1 MRLLVVTN
9 MYPRDE
15 DPSFG
20 SFVYEQVE
28 SLRAAGLDVDVYF
41 IEGYRDRLAYP
52 RAVRELRARRGDY
65 DVFHAHHAYAAAAAL
80 VAGARPLVMTIHE
93 NPVVTSPLYR
103 RFAKAVARR
112 ADRFVAVT
120 PAAVRALAPVR
131 CVHIPMGTDV
141 ELFRPRDKRNCRREL
156 GLDADR
162 KYVLFAADPAR
173 LSKRYDLA
181 CEAVAIARAEDV
193 SVELLTFFP
202 APREKVPLYF
212 GAADVVVVTSD
223 VELGPLT
230 VKEAVASARPVVSR
244 RVGDVDFLERCD
256 ACIPVGDDPRDIA
269 DGLLEALSLPAA
281 DPSAVESYGMKAVA
295 RRLILLY
302 NEVVGDRAP
311 EVGPK

>member
-1 MRLLVVTN
+1 MRLLVITN

-20 SFVYEQVE
+20 SFVHEQVE
-28 SLRAAGLDVDVYF
+28 SLKAAGLAVDVYF
-41 IEGYRDRLAYP
+41 IQGYRDRLAYP
-52 RAVRELRARRGDY
+52 RAVRELRARRRDY
-65 DVFHAHHAYAAAAAL
+65 DLFHAHHAYAAAAAL
-80 VAGARPLVMTIHE
+80 VAGCRPLVMTIHD
-93 NPVVTSPLYR
+93 NPVVTSPAYR

-131 CVHIPMGTDV
+131 CVHIPMGTDL
-141 ELFRPRDKRNCRREL
+141 EHFLPRDKQECRREL

-193 SVELLTFFP
+193 SIELLTFFP
-202 APREKVPLYF
+202 APREQVPVYF

-244 RVGDVDFLERCD
+244 RVGDVDFLDRCD
-256 ACIPVGDDPRDIA
+256 ACIAVGDDARDVA
-269 DGLLEALSLPAA
+269 DGIVEALSLPPA
-281 DPSAVESYGMKAVA
+281 DPSAVEPYGIKAVA
-295 RRLILLY
+295 RRLISLY
-302 NEVVGDRAP
+302 DELVG
-311 EVGPK
+311 GPPSDADAK

>member
-1 MRLLVVTN
+1 

-65 DVFHAHHAYAAAAAL
+65 DLFHAHHAYSAAAAL
-80 VAGARPLVMTIHE
+80 VAGARPLVMTIHD
-93 NPVVTSPLYR
+93 NPVVTNPLYR
-103 RFAKAVARR
+103 RFARVVARR

-120 PAAVRALAPVR
+120 PAAVRALAPVQ
-131 CVHIPMGTDV
+131 CVHIPMGTDL
-141 ELFRPRDKRNCRREL
+141 ELFHPRDKQDCRREL
-156 GLDADR
+156 GLDADK
-162 KYVLFAADPAR
+162 KYVLFPADPGRA
-173 LSKRYDLA
+173 SKRYDLA
-181 CEAVAIARAEDV
+181 QEAVALARRTEAAF
-193 SVELLTFFP
+193 ELLTFHP
-202 APREKVPLYF
+202 APRELVPVYF
-212 GAADVVVVTSD
+212 GAADVIVVTSD

-244 RVGDVDFLERCD
+244 RVGDVEFLERCD
-256 ACIPVGDDPRDIA
+256 ACLPVGDAPRDVA
-269 DGLLEALSLPAA
+269 DGLLEALSLPPPDAR
-281 DPSAVESYGMKAVA
+281 AVEPYGMKAVA

-302 NEVVGDRAP
+302 NEVVGGRP
-311 EVGPK
+311 HEVGAK